1 MTDDRPRDLRR
12 ACAVLA
18 ALTAAFAA
26 YISLVPFNFT
36 RPPDATLIEAFQRS
50 LEAERV
56 SRANFAGNVV
66 LFGPLGFF
74 AAGAVL
80 GAARLRGRRLLRAMA
95 LVALSVTLSVAIE
108 FLQVL
113 VPGRT
118 PALSDVTAQTAG
130 MVAGMGA
137 WLLVSR
143 DILRWAERRRSDR
156 GHDALRLG
164 LMVFAAGRA
173 IALLLPLDVTLD
185 LGLLAEKY
193 RNGLVV
199 LNPMWSPSNSW
210 NDLPTLLADVALSV
224 PIGVLACLAGMS
236 PGRRRRAGL
245 ALLLGWAFVGF
256 LEAAQ
261 VFVVSRTADVVD
273 WCANAA
279 GVAVGVWLTT
289 RFHPAGLGQAPAASR
304 WTPIAGFAG
313 SLALYVLYHW
323 SPFDFTLSGDLVR
336 QRIPMLFGVPFYS
349 YYQTPEIKAVGE
361 LLVKIALGVPVGLFL
376 SWWISRSPAEY
387 RRLVVV
393 TATMMIVSFFAVV
406 EGGQIL
412 LVSRY
417 PDNTDILLGL
427 AGVLVGHWVVRGL
440 GQEARSS
447 YRAGHDDRP
456 RWRKR

>member
-1 MTDDRPRDLRR
+1 L
-12 ACAVLA
+12 
-18 ALTAAFAA
+18 FAA

-36 RPPDATLIEAFQRS
+36 RPTDATLIEAFQRS
-50 LEAERV
+50 LDAERV

-74 AAGAVL
+74 AAGAL
-80 GAARLRGRRLLRAMA
+80 LRAAQPRGRRLLRTMA
-95 LVALSVTLSVAIE
+95 LVASSVMLSLAIE

-113 VPGRT
+113 VPGRM

-173 IALLLPLDVTLD
+173 IAMMLPLDVTLD

-199 LNPMWSPSNSW
+199 LNPMWSPAISW
-210 NDLPTLLADVALSV
+210 NDLPALLADGALSV
-224 PIGVLACLAGMS
+224 PIGVLACLAGML

-245 ALLLGWAFVGF
+245 ALLLGWAFVGL

-273 WCANAA
+273 WCANAT
-279 GVAVGVWLTT
+279 GVTVGVWWTT
-289 RFHPAGLGQAPAASR
+289 RFLPARLGRALGASQ
-304 WTPIAGFAG
+304 WTPIAGLAG
-313 SLALYVLYHW
+313 SLAFYVLYHW
-323 SPFDFTLSGDLVR
+323 SPFDFTLSEALVR
-336 QRIPMLFGVPFYS
+336 PRIPLLFGVPFHS
-349 YYQTPEIKAVGE
+349 YYQNPEIKAVGE
-361 LLVKIALGVPVGLFL
+361 VLVKIALGIPVGLFL

-393 TATMMIVSFFAVV
+393 TATMIIVSLFAVV
-406 EGGQIL
+406 EAGQIL
-412 LVSRY
+412 LVTRY

-440 GQEARSS
+440 GQEAS
-447 YRAGHDDRP
+447 A
-456 RWRKR
+456 